1 MNEIKIAR
9 RRVLEGLLAASAV
22 GCSTSNAT
30 PTPAADPSRPPA
42 DEWAAVRAEFDLSPA
57 WIHMTGFLLVSHPRS
72 VRESIE
78 QWRRKLDEDPV
89 HTLEEARK
97 NPPPVQ
103 EAAAAYMGVRPGE
116 IALTD
121 STTMGLG
128 TLYVGLPLAAGDE
141 VLTSTH
147 DHFSTHASLL
157 YATERTGAKL
167 RKVPMY
173 DRSFDA
179 SEQGMVNAIAKAIS
193 PATKVVAITWVHS
206 STGVKTPV
214 RGIAEAVAKANAGR
228 ASKDRVIV
236 CVDGVHGFGIDD
248 VTMADLGCDFFVAGC
263 HKWLFGPRGTGVI
276 WGKAD
281 LWPLLRPTIPP
292 FGHEMHGWWI
302 DGAAVPPTNANIMTP
317 GGFHSF
323 EHRWA
328 LPAAFELHQRIGKAK
343 VSARIHAL
351 NRQCKEGLKKMKH
364 VTLHTPMDDAISAG
378 IICFEV
384 TGMPPGK
391 VVERLREKKVIAS
404 TSPYATT
411 YARVAPSLL
420 TSEADVE
427 ATLAAIRGLA

>member
-1 MNEIKIAR
+1 MTPTKLPR
-9 RRVLEGLLAASAV
+9 RRVLEGLLAAGAAA
-22 GCSTSNAT
+22 CSTSA
-30 PTPAADPSRPPA
+30 PSPSPANDPPRAPQ
-42 DEWAAVRAEFDLSPA
+42 DEWARVRAEFDLSPD
-57 WIHMTGFLLVSHPRS
+57 WIHMTSFLLVSHPRP
-72 VRESIE
+72 VREAIE
-78 QWRRKLDEDPV
+78 GWRRKLDENPV
-89 HTLEEARK
+89 HTVEENRGERRVA
-97 NPPPVQ
+97 
-103 EAAAAYMGVRPGE
+103 EAAAAYMGARPDE

-128 TLYVGLPLAAGDE
+128 TLYTGLSLGAADE
-141 VLTSTH
+141 ILTSTH
-147 DHFSTHASLL
+147 DHYSTHASLL
-157 YATERTGAKL
+157 YASERTGAKV

-173 DRSFDA
+173 ARP
-179 SEQGMVNAIAKAIS
+179 SEATAQGMIDAIAKEIT
-193 PATKVVAITWVHS
+193 PATRVVAVTWVHS

-214 RGIAEAVAKANAGR
+214 RGIADAVAKANQGR
-228 ASKDRVIV
+228 APKDRALL
-236 CVDGVHGFGIDD
+236 CVDGVHGFGVDD
-248 VTMADLGCDFFVAGC
+248 VTMTDLGCDFFVAGC
-263 HKWLFGPRGTGVI
+263 HKWIFGPRGTGVL

-281 LWPLLRPTIPP
+281 AWPRLRPTIPQ
-292 FGHEMHGWWI
+292 FGREMIGWWI
-302 DGAAVPPTNANIMTP
+302 QGAAVPPTNASMMTP

-343 VSARIHAL
+343 VAARIHAL

-384 TGMPPGK
+384 AGVAPAEAVK
-391 VVERLREKKVIAS
+391 RLHEAKIIAS

-427 ATLAAIRGLA
+427 ATLRAIRALA